1 MSLSHA
7 PGEKSERSPQAALC
21 PGDTA
26 SAAVTSLFQ
35 LDDGRARAEAV
46 PGGAVVDGLEV
57 RPHDV
62 ADGQRGDD
70 ALLCAD
76 RLHRVA
82 A

>member
-1 MSLSHA
+1 MCIRVVMCMC
-7 PGEKSERSPQAALC
+7 GGVCIRVVMC
-21 PGDTA
+21 
-26 SAAVTSLFQ
+26 VCVR
-35 LDDGRARAEAV
+35 DDLRVGAKAV